1 MLKKSKPVGTLIF
14 VWLIFWSVA
23 GVTYIL
29 HRLMTY
35 IYYIAIAVGSSR
47 KSLYIL
53 HTKRPEGSTY
63 RAYPIGFYFRIDGNI
78 LIFSKAFIWFS
89 AEPQKL
95 HKLTASKTKYELKIT
110 WWKMGSLVPLLT
122 TINTTSKLHGLKRI
136 QFQNLLN
143 TKIILSLRLKKAPTF
158 FKINYKAGVAF
169 ICLCF

>member
-1 MLKKSKPVGTLIF
+1 MIFFFVQVNYYKLFIYACILFNDKKQSKVMSNLSKITLN
-14 VWLIFWSVA
+14 FWTVC
-23 GVTYIL
+23 
-29 HRLMTY
+29 
-35 IYYIAIAVGSSR
+35 IAIAVGSSR

-122 TINTTSKLHGLKRI
+122 TIKTTSKLHGLKRI
-136 QFQNLLN
+136 QFQNLFK
-143 TKIILSLRLKKAPTF
+143 TKIILSLWLKNAPNF
-158 FKINYKAGVAF
+158 FQDK
-169 ICLCF
+169 L